1 MREKSNYM
9 IIYYVTVTTNISQET
24 LQIDE
29 PELSYI
35 QLRYIVVQPQI
46 LKETTIKQYY
56 TPKCLISSSLSNCFF
71 FCRVSLLIFYKAGKA
86 KRKEKR
92 SACRRPVKQ
101 VFLLYKITNCT
112 ISQDNCDS
120 LVLHSR
126 HICTL
131 LCAVEYNFEINGCVL
146 QLKMFE

>member
-1 MREKSNYM
+1 MREKSNYI

-35 QLRYIVVQPQI
+35 QLRYIVVQPLI

-56 TPKCLISSSLSNCFF
+56 TPKCLISCSLSNCF

-101 VFLLYKITNCT
+101 VYLPYKTTNCT
-112 ISQDNCDS
+112 ISQDICVS
-120 LVLHSR
+120 LVFHSR
-126 HICTL
+126 LICTL
-131 LCAVEYNFEINGCVL
+131 LRAVRYNFEIKGCVL

>member
-9 IIYYVTVTTNISQET
+9 IIYYVTDTTNISQET

-35 QLRYIVVQPQI
+35 QLSYIDVQPLI

-56 TPKCLISSSLSNCFF
+56 TPKCLISCSLSNCF

-92 SACRRPVKQ
+92 SACRRPVKH
-101 VFLLYKITNCT
+101 VFLMYKITNCT
-112 ISQDNCDS
+112 ISQDNCDL

>member
-1 MREKSNYM
+1 MREKSNYI
-9 IIYYVTVTTNISQET
+9 IIYYVTVTTNISQQT

-35 QLRYIVVQPQI
+35 QLSYIVVQPQI

-56 TPKCLISSSLSNCFF
+56 TPKCLISCSLSNCF

-92 SACRRPVKQ
+92 SACRRPIKHTGFFTVQ
-101 VFLLYKITNCT
+101 NNQLYNIAGYLQFTWALFAFYLYSTLC
-112 ISQDNCDS
+112 S
-120 LVLHSR
+120 LKCLNKGPFGS
-126 HICTL
+126 
-131 LCAVEYNFEINGCVL
+131 
-146 QLKMFE
+146 

>member
-1 MREKSNYM
+1 MREKSNYI

-35 QLRYIVVQPQI
+35 QLSYIVVQPLI

-56 TPKCLISSSLSNCFF
+56 TPKCLISCSLSNCFF
-71 FCRVSLLIFYKAGKA
+71 FCRVSLSIFYKA
-86 KRKEKR
+86 RKTTRKDKC

-101 VFLLYKITNCT
+101 VLLLYKITNCT
-112 ISQDNCDS
+112 ISQDICDS
-120 LVLHSR
+120 LVFHRRLFLYFTSCSW
-126 HICTL
+126 IQ
-131 LCAVEYNFEINGCVL
+131 F
-146 QLKMFE
+146 

>member
-1 MREKSNYM
+1 MREKSNYI

-35 QLRYIVVQPQI
+35 QLSYIVVQPQI

-56 TPKCLISSSLSNCFF
+56 TPKCLISCSLSNCF

-101 VFLLYKITNCT
+101 VYLPYKTTNCT
-112 ISQDNCDS
+112 ISQDICDS
-120 LVLHSR
+120 LVFHSR
-126 HICTL
+126 LICTL
-131 LCAVEYNFEINGCVL
+131 LRAVRYNFEIKGCVL

>member
-1 MREKSNYM
+1 MREKSNYI

-35 QLRYIVVQPQI
+35 QLSYIVVQPLI

-56 TPKCLISSSLSNCFF
+56 TPKCLISCSLSNCFF

-92 SACRRPVKQ
+92 SACSRPVKQ

-112 ISQDNCDS
+112 ISQDICGS
-120 LVLHSR
+120 PVLYSR
-126 HICTL
+126 FICTL
-131 LCAVEYNFEINGCVL
+131 LCAFGYNFEVKGCVL
-146 QLKMFE
+146 QFEMFE

>member
-1 MREKSNYM
+1 MREKSYYI
-9 IIYYVTVTTNISQET
+9 IIYYVTVTTDISQET
-24 LQIDE
+24 LRIDE

-35 QLRYIVVQPQI
+35 QLSYIVVQPQI

-56 TPKCLISSSLSNCFF
+56 TPKCLISCSLSNCF

-92 SACRRPVKQ
+92 CACRRPVKQ

-112 ISQDNCDS
+112 ISQDNYDS

-131 LCAVEYNFEINGCVL
+131 LSAVEYNFEINGCVL

>member
-46 LKETTIKQYY
+46 LKETTIKQHY
-56 TPKCLISSSLSNCFF
+56 TPKCLTSCSLSNCFF
-71 FCRVSLLIFYKAGKA
+71 CQVSLLIFYKAGKA

-101 VFLLYKITNCT
+101 VYLPYKTTNCT
-112 ISQDNCDS
+112 ISQDVCVS
-120 LVLHSR
+120 LVFHSR
-126 HICTL
+126 LICTL
-131 LCAVEYNFEINGCVL
+131 LRAVRYNFEIKGCVL

>member
-1 MREKSNYM
+1 MREKSNY
-9 IIYYVTVTTNISQET
+9 IIYYVTVTTNISWET

-35 QLRYIVVQPQI
+35 QLSCIVVQPLI

-56 TPKCLISSSLSNCFF
+56 TPKCLISCSLSNCF

-101 VFLLYKITNCT
+101 VYLPYKTTNCT
-112 ISQDNCDS
+112 ISQDICDS
-120 LVLHSR
+120 LVFHSR
-126 HICTL
+126 LICTIL
-131 LCAVEYNFEINGCVL
+131 RAVRYNFEIKGCVL
-146 QLKMFE
+146 QNKMFE